1 MMFSAQLFKSIIMT
15 KLSFKYLD
23 SGFHFII
30 NIYKMDFERVL
41 NDTPEQL
48 SINQNNL
55 KINFLQE

>member
-1 MMFSAQLFKSIIMT
+1 MT